1 MEAWQIKNQ
10 EKQEPRKL
18 LKDSVRV
25 LRVSRC
31 AVCAQAEE
39 KEQREQQ
46 DDGDEPRPSV
56 VGVPGLTAKSDW
68 KPPPETQQE
77 VIDFQ
82 KSQAEERKV
91 RKSKQK
97 KAEAVLPIK
106 WQLLLILRVLVLR
119 APPRGWR

>member
-1 MEAWQIKNQ
+1 M
-10 EKQEPRKL
+10 
-18 LKDSVRV
+18 

-91 RKSKQK
+91 RKSQQK